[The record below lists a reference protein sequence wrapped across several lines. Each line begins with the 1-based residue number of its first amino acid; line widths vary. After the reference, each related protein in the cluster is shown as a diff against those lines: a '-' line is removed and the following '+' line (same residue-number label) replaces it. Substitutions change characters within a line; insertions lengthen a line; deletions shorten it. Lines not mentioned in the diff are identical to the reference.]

1 MPYRWNPGWSGP
13 VLVAFFVFSSA
24 LALIIRRKWKLA
36 EIRRAEVV
44 RLVRLAAAEAEMAE
58 KEAASVMYEAEKPF
72 PAFAGW
78 GIGNPNCAVCQSP
91 TTTRCSRCKAVRYC
105 SGNCQ
110 ITHWRQGHKYEC
122 HPPPIKDHYSDL
134 SNVQAMKG
142 VHTEKS
148 EISGNNLG
156 VTSDDFYVQS
166 EPSIFVES
174 SSEIEVKQGDAKSL
188 ETSSTVSASSEIHS
202 ENAEDREKHFINSS
216 GPGEIPDSS
225 SSKDRF
231 TRGASGHH
239 SNTNAH
245 DDTGESPSSS
255 QFTRAAS
262 GHHSNTNTHDDIGE
276 SSSSGGSS
284 ERPTISQ
291 IVSDQANL
299 PTFAHAA
306 TIAGSARHSSSS
318 SDLKLYSTQE
328 FKLNSH
334 SNVSFS
340 SHNHSKD
347 TRLYEDVREFRPIG
361 LSSNIPGKSN
371 ASLSSEG
378 DFDGRR
384 ETLDSNA
391 VETVICADST
401 VTQSFN
407 RIHQP
412 QLDRR
417 FHSDSINNFPGKISV
432 SAAANHGRSDF
443 KEAGVSKKSGE
454 VSREGDNEQL
464 KSSSHA
470 SRSDHSASV
479 SHGQSF
485 LRHGSPKVENVLP
498 VCNKSLKVDGSVQN
512 GKISSKRTVQLV
524 PSASLLRRSHSG
536 LSNKGYEKFN
546 YKTLF
551 PYDNFIRLY
560 SSDKVEMHPCGLV
573 NCGNSCYANAVL
585 QCLAFTRPLAAYI
598 LEGLHAKT
606 CPKKG
611 WCFTCEFEALLIKA
625 KHGKSPVSPT
635 GIISHIHDIGSNFGQ
650 GREEDAHEFLR
661 YSIDAMQSTCL
672 KEAGASAVSE
682 LTEETTLIQLIFGG
696 YLRSKIKCMR
706 CQGKSERRER
716 MMDLTVD
723 IHGDIGTLEE
733 ALARYTTS
741 EILEGENKYRCD
753 RCKSFERA
761 KKQLTI
767 LEAPNVLTIALKRYQ
782 SGKYGK
788 LNKTVHFP
796 EYLNLAPYMRGSD
809 DNSPVYRLYAVVVHN
824 CHMNATFSGHYV
836 CFVKNTQG
844 KWFKADDSMVK
855 EVDVQKV
862 LSQGAYMLL
871 YARVSPR
878 APSLLRREMT
888 KNAKSKE
895 HEHAHT
901 SSTRPR
907 FTSFLPGTN
916 IGHGH
921 AGRTGDHPSNF
932 EPRDP
937 FDERFRRPPKG
948 DSSSDCSSL
957 FSCSDEGSSWS
968 TESGKD
974 SVTSDEFGCSSFSE
988 LGYSDSISSEE
999 GGFRERESTSVL
1011 YSVKHYKN
1019 LAEQRS
1025 SGKSG
1030 GGWWVSSGE
1039 QKPSV
1044 LFRRSSGDRG
1054 AQTFY

>member
-13 VLVAFFVFSSA
+13 ALVAFFVFSSA
-24 LALIIRRKWKLA
+24 LALIIRRKWRRA
-36 EIRRAEVV
+36 EIRRKEVV
-44 RLVRLAAAEAEMAE
+44 RLVRLAAAEAERAE
-58 KEAASVMYEAEKPF
+58 KEAAEIMYEVEKPI
-72 PAFAGW
+72 PAFAG
-78 GIGNPNCAVCQSP
+78 GEIGSPNCAVCGSP

-110 ITHWRQGHKYEC
+110 ISHWRQGHKYEC
-122 HPPPIKDHYSDL
+122 HPPSIKDPYNDL
-134 SNVQAMKG
+134 SNVSSMNV
-142 VHTEKS
+142 VHVQRPET
-148 EISGNNLG
+148 SGNNLG
-156 VTSDDFYVQS
+156 VEGKGFVTSDGFYVQS
-166 EPSIFVES
+166 EPSIFVDS
-174 SSEIEVKQGDAKSL
+174 SSDIEVKPGDTKLS
-188 ETSSTVSASSEIHS
+188 VSRESNLSSEIHN
-202 ENAEDREKHFINSS
+202 ENAEDREKHFINTS
-216 GPGEIPDSS
+216 GPVEVPYSS
-225 SSKDRF
+225 SNDRF
-231 TRGASGHH
+231 R
-239 SNTNAH
+239 
-245 DDTGESPSSS
+245 
-255 QFTRAAS
+255 RAAS
-262 GHHSNTNTHDDIGE
+262 GHQSNTNAYDGIGR
-276 SSSSGGSS
+276 SSSSRSPARS
-284 ERPTISQ
+284 TVSQ
-291 IVSDQANL
+291 IVLNQANL
-299 PTFAHAA
+299 PTFSGSTQHA
-306 TIAGSARHSSSS
+306 SSS
-318 SDLKLYSTQE
+318 SDLEPTQE

-334 SNVSFS
+334 SNGSFS
-340 SHNHSKD
+340 SPSKSKD
-347 TRLYEDVREFRPIG
+347 TRLYEGAREFHPIG
-361 LSSNIPGKSN
+361 LSSNNPGKSK
-371 ASLSSEG
+371 ASISSEG
-378 DFDGRR
+378 DSDMRR

-391 VETVICADST
+391 VETVTCTDST
-401 VTQSFN
+401 LPQSFN
-407 RIHQP
+407 RKT

-417 FHSDSINNFPGKISV
+417 FHSDLVHEFPSKISV
-432 SAAANHGRSDF
+432 SAAANHGRSEF
-443 KEAGVSKKSGE
+443 KEAGISKKSGL

-470 SRSDHSASV
+470 SRSVHSASLG
-479 SHGQSF
+479 HGQSF
-485 LRHGSPKVENVLP
+485 LEHGSLKVENVLP
-498 VCNKSLKVDGSVQN
+498 VCNKSPKVDGSLQN

-524 PSASLLRRSHSG
+524 PSVSLLRRSHSG

-546 YKTLF
+546 YKMLF

-560 SSDKVEMHPCGLV
+560 SSEKVEMHPCGLV

-585 QCLAFTRPLAAYI
+585 QCLAFTRPLAAYV
-598 LEGLHAKT
+598 LEGLHARI

-625 KHGKSPVSPT
+625 KQGKSPVSPT

-661 YSIDAMQSTCL
+661 YSIDAMQTACL
-672 KEAGASAVSE
+672 KEAGASALSE
-682 LTEETTLIQLIFGG
+682 ITEETTLIQLIFGG

-706 CQGKSERRER
+706 CQVKSERRER

-733 ALARYTTS
+733 ALARFTTS

-824 CHMNATFSGHYV
+824 GHMNATFSGHYV

-878 APSLLRREMT
+878 APSLLRKEMT
-888 KNAKSKE
+888 KNTKSKE

-901 SSTRPR
+901 SATRSR
-907 FTSFLPGTN
+907 FTTFLPGTN
-916 IGHGH
+916 IGHSH
-921 AGRTGDHPSNF
+921 AGRDPSNF
-932 EPRDP
+932 EPRDL

-968 TESGKD
+968 TESAKD
-974 SVTSDEFGCSSFSE
+974 SVTSDEFG
-988 LGYSDSISSEE
+988 YSDSVSSEE
-999 GGFRERESTSVL
+999 GGFRGRESTSVL

-1019 LAEQRS
+1019 LAEQRGG
-1025 SGKSG
+1025 GKSG
-1030 GGWWVSSGE
+1030 GGWVSSSE
-1039 QKPSV
+1039 EKPSV